1 MLQQLTATH
10 IVGAAATLLLIT
22 LVGLYSGKKVKNAA
36 DFSGTARKSG
46 TAIIVGALMGTLVGG
61 ASTIGTAQLA
71 FVNGFSA
78 WWFTLGGG
86 IACLILG
93 LFYSVPLHRSRV
105 QTVPELLTREYG
117 GAIGPVSSVLSSMGI
132 FLNVVAQILSGVA
145 LITSV
150 TSLSVGAAALI
161 TVGLMACYVVFGGV
175 WGCGMVGMVKL
186 VLLYAAIIGGGVLA
200 YVLGG
205 GWGGFSGALDA
216 GQYFNLFSRGVLKDG
231 GAGLSLVLG
240 VLSTQTYIQAVVSA
254 RSEKI
259 GRRGAIWSAFLTAPM
274 GLAGIFIGMYMHRTA
289 PELSAASAFP
299 VFILEQMPPFVAGVI
314 LAGLL
319 VAVVGT
325 GAGLSLGI
333 SSILSH
339 DLIAPRLKKPL
350 SGSGTLALSR
360 GLILAVLAIAV
371 VFAFTNVGSLILSWS
386 FLSMGLRGAV
396 VFAPLCMALFAP
408 GKYSSRGALSAVIAG
423 PVGVLI
429 GSFILPKS
437 IDPVFLGVAVAFAIM
452 LFSRKKQR
460 SELT

>member
-1 MLQQLTATH
+1 MIQQLSAVH
-10 IVGAAATLLLIT
+10 IVGAAVTLLLIT
-22 LVGLYSGKKVKNAA
+22 LVGFYSGKKVKNAA

-46 TAIIVGALMGTLVGG
+46 TAIVVGALMGTLVGG

-93 LFYSVPLHRSRV
+93 LFYCVPLHRANV

-117 GAIGPVSSVLSSMGI
+117 GAIGSVSSVLSSMGI

-150 TSLSVGAAALI
+150 TSISTSAAALI
-161 TVGLMACYVVFGGV
+161 TIGLMACYVVFGGV

-200 YVLGG
+200 YALGG
-205 GWGGFSGALDA
+205 GWSGFTGALDA

-259 GRRGAIWSAFLTAPM
+259 GRRSAIWSAFLTAPM
-274 GLAGIFIGMYMHRTA
+274 GLAGIFIGMYMHRMV
-289 PELSAASAFP
+289 PDLSPASAFP
-299 VFILEQMPPFVAGVI
+299 VFVLEHMHPFVAGVV

-350 SGSGTLALSR
+350 SGRGALALSR

-396 VFAPLCMALFAP
+396 VFAPLCMALFAS
-408 GKYSSRGALSAVIAG
+408 GKYASKGALAAVVAG
-423 PVGVLI
+423 PVFVLI

-437 IDPVFLGVAVAFAIM
+437 VDPVFLGVAVAFAIM
-452 LFSRKKQR
+452 LFSRKKQG
-460 SELT
+460 SELS